1 MFYSLTGTVAHM
13 GSGFAVVDC
22 GGVGFKCMTTTT
34 TLKQLTVGE
43 NTTVYTHLNV
53 REDAL
58 DLFAF
63 ADEAELDYFRIL
75 LSVSG
80 IGPKMALSVLS
91 ELPPDKLSAAVA
103 LGDHRLLTK
112 VPGVGAKIAQRMVLE
127 LKDKLPTVM
136 TAKLPETADTS
147 SVAGVDVSLMEDAV
161 VALQALGFNK
171 NEATAAVSRCG
182 GGKTVEEIIG
192 KALRSLSK

>member
-1 MFYSLTGTVAHM
+1 MFYSLTGVVALN
-13 GSGFAVVDC
+13 GSGFAVIDC
-22 GGVGFKCMTTTT
+22 GGVGFKCLTTAN
-34 TLKQLTVGE
+34 TLKNLAVGE
-43 NTTVYTHLNV
+43 KATVFTHLNV

-63 ADEAELDYFRIL
+63 STETELEYFRTL

-80 IGPKMALSVLS
+80 IGPKMAISVLS

-112 VPGVGAKIAQRMVLE
+112 APGVGAKIAQRMVLE
-127 LKDKLPTVM
+127 LKDKLPT
-136 TAKLPETADTS
+136 
-147 SVAGVDVSLMEDAV
+147 AGVTKLSGDQNAPVSSGLDVALLEDAV
-161 VALQALGFNK
+161 TALQALGFNK

-192 KALRSLSK
+192 KALRSLS

>member
-1 MFYSLTGTVAHM
+1 MFYSLTGLVTLT
-13 GSGFAVVDC
+13 GPGFAVVNC
-22 GGVGFKCMTTTT
+22 GGVGFKCLTTANTLKELTVEEKT
-34 TLKQLTVGE
+34 TL
-43 NTTVYTHLNV
+43 YTHLNV

-63 ADEAELDYFRIL
+63 STEQELEYFRTL

-80 IGPKMALSVLS
+80 IGPKMAISVLS
-91 ELPPDKLSAAVA
+91 ELPPDKLAAAVA

-112 VPGVGAKIAQRMVLE
+112 APGVGAKIAQRMVLE
-127 LKDKLPTVM
+127 LKDKLPTAGI
-136 TAKLPETADTS
+136 AKLSGETAASTPSGLD
-147 SVAGVDVSLMEDAV
+147 VALLEDAV
-161 VALQALGFNK
+161 TALQALGFNK

-192 KALRSLSK
+192 KALRSLS